1 MEKLKVAVIGA
12 GKIAER
18 LHLPGYKETANA
30 EVIAICDIKKEKAER
45 LAKMFNIPAVY
56 TDYEKMIKESGADA
70 ISVCTPNYLHEPMA
84 VFAANNKKHVLVEK
98 PMSITIPAMKA
109 MIAAAKKNRVLL
121 MVEQSQRF
129 DPAHQA
135 LKEIL
140 DSGALGNFVS
150 VRGKIGHAG
159 PENWSDDSPWFFDK
173 KLSGGGVSVD
183 VGIHILDLIRYITGR
198 DVKDVAA
205 TMANL
210 VKKQYNL
217 EDSGE
222 AVINFTDGT
231 MGVFSTSWCTNP
243 YEQTV
248 TVYGDKG
255 RATVWHGGTEG
266 GKRLSGYYV
275 DLKNPYGGNTEI
287 KAKIPE
293 LPKTGKPIQHFADC
307 CQGKQECIS
316 DGTSGMKSMAVMLA
330 AFKSA
335 KSKKFEKVGV

>member
-1 MEKLKVAVIGA
+1 MAKVRIGIIGA

-18 LHLPGYKETANA
+18 LHLPGYKEVAEA
-30 EVIAICDIKKEKAER
+30 EVVAICDLKKNKADR
-45 LAKMFNIPAVY
+45 LAEMFKIPAVY
-56 TDYEKMIKESGADA
+56 TDYKKMIQEAGIDA
-70 ISVCTPNYLHEPMA
+70 VSVCTPNYLHAEMTI
-84 VFAANNKKHVLVEK
+84 FAANNKKQVLVEK
-98 PMSITIPAMKA
+98 PMSISLAAMKA
-109 MIAAAKKNRVLL
+109 MIASAKKNNVLL

-129 DPAHQA
+129 DAAHQA

-140 DSGALGNFVS
+140 ESGVLGQFVS

-183 VGIHILDLIRYITGR
+183 VGIHILDLIRFITGR
-198 DVKDVAA
+198 DVKNVAA

-210 VKKQYNL
+210 VKKQYDL
-217 EDSGE
+217 EDSVE
-222 AVINFTDGT
+222 AVVNFTDGT

-248 TVYGDKG
+248 TVYGNKG

-275 DLKNPYGGNTEI
+275 DLANPYGGNIEI
-287 KAKIPE
+287 KTTIPE
-293 LPKTGKPIQHFADC
+293 KPKTGSPVQHFVDC
-307 CQGKQECIS
+307 CQGKTKCIS

-335 KSKKFEKVGV
+335 KSKKFENVGV

>member
-183 VGIHILDLIRYITGR
+183 VGIHILDLIR
-198 DVKDVAA
+198 
-205 TMANL
+205 
-210 VKKQYNL
+210 
-217 EDSGE
+217 
-222 AVINFTDGT
+222 
-231 MGVFSTSWCTNP
+231 
-243 YEQTV
+243 
-248 TVYGDKG
+248 
-255 RATVWHGGTEG
+255 
-266 GKRLSGYYV
+266 
-275 DLKNPYGGNTEI
+275 
-287 KAKIPE
+287 
-293 LPKTGKPIQHFADC
+293 
-307 CQGKQECIS
+307 
-316 DGTSGMKSMAVMLA
+316 
-330 AFKSA
+330 
-335 KSKKFEKVGV
+335 